1 MTSVGQQTAP
11 NLSSDAPNGVT
22 YAYRRFG
29 NTETTRPPLLCL
41 QHYRGTLDNWDPLFI
56 DAVAEHG
63 EVILLDNAGVGGST
77 GTVPRTVTEMA
88 RDAIVFVDA
97 LGLELVDVLG
107 FSLGGMVAQELTLLR
122 PWQVRRLILAGTAPR
137 GGGHQTHGWTYDIFR
152 ASQAEPTGPEDFL
165 HIFFD
170 VTETSRAKGMDYLGR
185 FLSRAENRDAD
196 NGPEVARA
204 QYDAVVEWGIP
215 EPSKLRRL
223 AGITQPTLVANG
235 MNDTMIPSINSQLLA
250 DNISNARLRLYPDA
264 GHGFFFQYPGEF
276 AALVGEFLGA
286 PTVV

>member
-107 FSLGGMVAQELTLLR
+107 FSLGGMVETAITLLR
-122 PWQVRRLILAGTAPR
+122 PWTVIRLIHYGTP
-137 GGGHQTHGWTYDIFR
+137 H
-152 ASQAEPTGPEDFL
+152 
-165 HIFFD
+165 
-170 VTETSRAKGMDYLGR
+170 LGVQR
-185 FLSRAENRDAD
+185 
-196 NGPEVARA
+196 
-204 QYDAVVEWGIP
+204 Q
-215 EPSKLRRL
+215 
-223 AGITQPTLVANG
+223 
-235 MNDTMIPSINSQLLA
+235 
-250 DNISNARLRLYPDA
+250 
-264 GHGFFFQYPGEF
+264 HH
-276 AALVGEFLGA
+276 
-286 PTVV
+286 